1 LIRSGLAAGILVAAL
16 FFQMLPFFLL
26 MVVMAY
32 AMGVT
37 GGAMLVI
44 IPVLLFAMIF
54 AACGLVSKRKQR
66 VPDWPPPRIRRTNAP
81 SPGLWNFLGNPPGAW
96 QARSAIP
103 KRSSVCVQLI
113 GHGCHAVGAPQFLL
127 SAQPSEY
134 VLRIAR

>member
-1 LIRSGLAAGILVAAL
+1 MRERRTQFELIRSGLATGILVAAL

-44 IPVLLFAMIF
+44 VPVLLFAMIF

-66 VPDWPPPRIRRTNAP
+66 VPDWPHDGGGKRYWYP
-81 SPGLWNFLGNPPGAW
+81 S
-96 QARSAIP
+96 
-103 KRSSVCVQLI
+103 
-113 GHGCHAVGAPQFLL
+113 
-127 SAQPSEY
+127 
-134 VLRIAR
+134 